1 MTLKW
6 GGIVREIIARVG
18 FEPSPGTEDDDQCMR
33 LEAVVRRMYTEAQA
47 GSVTAANMIF
57 ERLDGKVPTV
67 VTPDQALKVI
77 LELTETEMEDLFR
90 RYNLQDP
97 GAKKLL
103 QAVTDIP
110 DIEM

>member
-6 GGIVREIIARVG
+6 GGVVREIIARVG
-18 FEPSPGTEDDDQCMR
+18 FEPAPGREDDDQCMR
-33 LEAVVRRMYTEAQA
+33 LEAVVRRMYDEAQT
-47 GSVTAANMIF
+47 GSVTAANMLF

-67 VTPDQALKVI
+67 VTPDQALKTI
-77 LELTETEMEDLFR
+77 LELSESEMEDLFR

-97 GAKKLL
+97 SAKKLL
-103 QAVTDIP
+103 QAVTDVS